1 MRYALTDD
9 DNISGFSRPNVFFQF
24 MPIFGGFCKVP
35 SAEHFT
41 FKKLKKFGKYVES
54 HPLITT
60 SIEFGQ
66 YNVHRPRSVF

>member
-9 DNISGFSRPNVFFQF
+9 NISAFFQTY
-24 MPIFGGFCKVP
+24 GGFWKVP
-35 SAEHFT
+35 SAEHST

-60 SIEFGQ
+60 SIEF
-66 YNVHRPRSVF
+66 NVHRPRSVF